1 MVVMPRG
8 DERRDGS
15 LVVLSARPGRL
26 WYREAK
32 SEALQEAVNGWQ
44 FACQD
49 ERN

>member
-32 SEALQEAVNGWQ
+32 SEALR
-44 FACQD
+44 
-49 ERN
+49 ER